1 MAIKGLTDTASVA
14 PRWSRLGKLRKGAP
28 KPEKG
33 PGRELPYWRFTAEGR
48 NAAAIEQAFAAK
60 FGKEPTAVEVFLM
73 AATPDEAFPSWME
86 FWKQSSL
93 ERRCDGETCHL
104 RRVGAQMVR
113 QPVPCICAQELA
125 KAPNSKPNCVKVGR
139 LAVVIPALIEAG
151 FIGEVVVE
159 THSSDDLRTLAA
171 RLSVVYQTALQYG
184 GDLRG
189 VPFILSREPVSMST
203 PRDNGER
210 VKATKYQVRLE
221 PAQAWTSRALEQTR
235 TASLALASGERV
247 ALAAPAAAAALPAP
261 RTIDLA
267 TGEIDPEASV
277 RSEINFGEEWDGDPA
292 LPPTGQPPVVEAKPV
307 APKTATVT
315 PAAGTTPPTAK
326 LTLGQAYDQLVA
338 KAKALN
344 VTVPAIPDRKGETVR
359 AAYTK
364 LEKLVLAR
372 ATKVCMDGGVDVMQF
387 DDPALIDQAVKIA
400 AGR

>member
-48 NAAAIEQAFAAK
+48 NAAAIEQAFTSK
-60 FGKEPTAVEVFLM
+60 FGKEPVAVEVFLM
-73 AATPDEAFPSWME
+73 AATPDDAFPSWME

-113 QPVPCICAQELA
+113 QPVACICAQEMA

-139 LAVVIPALIEAG
+139 LSVVIPALIEAG

-159 THSSDDLRTLAA
+159 THSGDDLRTLAA

-221 PAQAWTSRALEQTR
+221 PAQAWTARALEQTR
-235 TASLALASGERV
+235 TASLALASGERM
-247 ALAAPAAAAALPAP
+247 AIAAPAAAALPAP
-261 RTIDLA
+261 RPIDMT
-267 TGEIDPEASV
+267 TGEIHDLA
-277 RSEINFGEEWDGDPA
+277 SEINFGEDGDID
-292 LPPTGQPPVVEAKPV
+292 LGVQQPPVVEAKPV
-307 APKTATVT
+307 VETKAAEAK
-315 PAAGTTPPTAK
+315 PAGK
-326 LTLGQAYDQLVA
+326 LTLEQAYDQLVEQA
-338 KAKALN
+338 KILGVKDPKLQQRTEAAMKAAGTQLKAQLLIQAEIAAKKAGI
-344 VTVPAIPDRKGETVR
+344 PCPDDDKKAIE
-359 AAYTK
+359 
-364 LEKLVLAR
+364 
-372 ATKVCMDGGVDVMQF
+372 M
-387 DDPALIDQAVKIA
+387 AVKLAMA
-400 AGR
+400 AKK

>member
-86 FWKQSSL
+86 FWKASSL
-93 ERRCDGETCHL
+93 ERRCDGETCQL
-104 RRVGAQMVR
+104 RRVGNQMVR
-113 QPVPCICAQELA
+113 QPVPCICATENT
-125 KAPNSKPNCVKVGR
+125 PKPNCVKVGR

-151 FIGEVVVE
+151 YIGEVVVE
-159 THSSDDLRTLAA
+159 THSGDDLRTLMS
-171 RLSVVYQTALQYG
+171 RLSIVYQTALQYG

-221 PAQAWTSRALEQTR
+221 PAQAWTARAIEQTR
-235 TASLALASGERV
+235 ASSMALASGERL
-247 ALAAPAAAAALPAP
+247 AIAAPAAAALPAP
-261 RTIDLA
+261 RHIDPA
-267 TGEIDPEASV
+267 TGEIDPESAAAV
-277 RSEINFGEEWDGDPA
+277 VSEINFGDEPAMNYGEASAEDPINA
-292 LPPTGQPPVVEAKPV
+292 VPPVVEAKPV
-307 APKTATVT
+307 IEAKPGKVT
-315 PAAGTTPPTAK
+315 
-326 LTLGQAYDQLVA
+326 LQQAYDQLLEQA
-338 KAKALN
+338 KVLGVKHTPPAQR
-344 VTVPAIPDRKGETVR
+344 TV
-359 AAYTK
+359 
-364 LEKLVLAR
+364 
-372 ATKVCMDGGVDVMQF
+372 
-387 DDPALIDQAVKIA
+387 QAVGA
-400 AGR
+400 AGRQLKAQLLIQAEIVAKQAGIPCPDDNDKAIEMAVKLAKTKK

>member
-14 PRWSRLGKLRKGAP
+14 PRWSRLGKLRKGAA

-48 NAAAIEQAFAAK
+48 NAAAIEQAFTSK
-60 FGKEPTAVEVFLM
+60 FGKEPVAVEVFLM
-73 AATPDEAFPSWME
+73 AATPDDAFPSWME

-113 QPVPCICAQELA
+113 QPVACICAQEMA

-139 LAVVIPALIEAG
+139 LSVVIPALIEAG

-159 THSSDDLRTLAA
+159 THSGDDLRTLAA

-189 VPFILSREPVSMST
+189 VPFVLSREPVSMST

-221 PAQAWTSRALEQTR
+221 PAQAWTARALEQTR
-235 TASLALASGERV
+235 SASLALASGERV
-247 ALAAPAAAAALPAP
+247 ALAAPASAAALPAP

-277 RSEINFGEEWDGDPA
+277 RSEINFGEYGDVDM
-292 LPPTGQPPVVEAKPV
+292 GQPPVVEAKPV

-315 PAAGTTPPTAK
+315 PAAEATPPAAK

-338 KAKALN
+338 KAKALS
-344 VTVPAIPDRKGETVR
+344 VVVPAIPDRKGETVR
-359 AAYTK
+359 AAYAK

-372 ATKVCMDGGVDVMQF
+372 ATKVCMDGGLDVMQF

>member
-1 MAIKGLTDTASVA
+1 MPIKGMTDTASVA

-48 NAAAIEQAFAAK
+48 NAAAIEQAFSAK

-125 KAPNSKPNCVKVGR
+125 KAPNSKLNCVKVGR

-221 PAQAWTSRALEQTR
+221 PAQAWTTRALEQTR
-235 TASLALASGERV
+235 SASLALASGASVQGTGERV
-247 ALAAPAAAAALPAP
+247 ALPAPTVVGP
-261 RTIDLA
+261 RTIDQV
-267 TGEIDPEASV
+267 TGEIDPEVSV
-277 RSEINFGEEWDGDPA
+277 RSEINFGEDGDIDM
-292 LPPTGQPPVVEAKPV
+292 GQPPVVEAKPV

-315 PAAGTTPPTAK
+315 PAAGTTPPAVK

-344 VTVPAIPDRKGETVR
+344 VVVPAIPDRKGETVR

-372 ATKVCMDGGVDVMQF
+372 ATKVCMDSGVDVMQF
-387 DDPALIDQAVKIA
+387 DDAALIDQAVKIA
-400 AGR
+400 KG

>member
-86 FWKQSSL
+86 FWKASSL

-104 RRVGAQMVR
+104 RRVGAHMVR
-113 QPVPCICAQELA
+113 EAVPCICATEKLPKQ
-125 KAPNSKPNCVKVGR
+125 NCVKVGR

-151 FIGEVVVE
+151 YIGEVVVE
-159 THSSDDLRTLAA
+159 THSGDDLRTLAA

-189 VPFILSREPVSMST
+189 VPFILSREPVKMST

-210 VKATKYQVRLE
+210 VSATKYQVRLE
-221 PAQAWTSRALEQTR
+221 PAQAWTARAIEQTR
-235 TASLALASGERV
+235 ASSMALASGERL
-247 ALAAPAAAAALPAP
+247 AIAAPEAVAALPAP
-261 RTIDLA
+261 RTIDQR
-267 TGEIDPEASV
+267 TGEIDGPTWADVES
-277 RSEINFGEEWDGDPA
+277 SGDPINFPAVDDPTPEQA
-292 LPPTGQPPVVEAKPV
+292 ARATERVETRN
-307 APKTATVT
+307 TAQ
-315 PAAGTTPPTAK
+315 ASSTTPQASGK
-326 LTLGQAYDQLVA
+326 LTLQQAYDQLIEQARVLGVKHTPPAQRTVAAVGSAGRQLKAQLVIQAEIVAKQAGIPCPDDDDKAIEMAVKLA
-338 KAKALN
+338 KAK
-344 VTVPAIPDRKGETVR
+344 K
-359 AAYTK
+359 
-364 LEKLVLAR
+364 
-372 ATKVCMDGGVDVMQF
+372 
-387 DDPALIDQAVKIA
+387 
-400 AGR
+400 

>member
-86 FWKQSSL
+86 FWKASSL
-93 ERRCDGETCHL
+93 ERRCDGETCQL
-104 RRVGAQMVR
+104 RRVGNQMVR
-113 QPVPCICAQELA
+113 QPVPCICATENT
-125 KAPNSKPNCVKVGR
+125 PKPNCVKVGR

-151 FIGEVVVE
+151 YIGEVVVE
-159 THSSDDLRTLAA
+159 THSGDDLRTLMS
-171 RLSVVYQTALQYG
+171 RLSIVYQTALQYG

-221 PAQAWTSRALEQTR
+221 PAQAWTARAIEQTR
-235 TASLALASGERV
+235 ASSMALASGERP
-247 ALAAPAAAAALPAP
+247 ALAAPAPAALPAP
-261 RTIDLA
+261 TVVGPRHIDQA
-267 TGEIDPEASV
+267 TGEIDPEATV
-277 RSEINFGEEWDGDPA
+277 RSEINFGEDGDVDM
-292 LPPTGQPPVVEAKPV
+292 GQPPVVEAKPV
-307 APKTATVT
+307 VETKPAGTATQAPGKVT
-315 PAAGTTPPTAK
+315 
-326 LTLGQAYDQLVA
+326 LQQAYDLLLEQ
-338 KAKALN
+338 AKALG
-344 VTVPAIPDRKGETVR
+344 VKHTPPAQRTV
-359 AAYTK
+359 
-364 LEKLVLAR
+364 
-372 ATKVCMDGGVDVMQF
+372 
-387 DDPALIDQAVKIA
+387 QAVGA
-400 AGR
+400 AGKQLKAQLLIQAEIVAKQAGIPCPDDDDKAIEMAVKLAKTKK

>member
-86 FWKQSSL
+86 YWKQSSL

-139 LAVVIPALIEAG
+139 LAVVIPALIKAG

-235 TASLALASGERV
+235 SASLALASGERG
-247 ALAAPAAAAALPAP
+247 ALSAPAAAAALPAP

-267 TGEIDPEASV
+267 TGEIDGPTWADVES
-277 RSEINFGEEWDGDPA
+277 SGDPVNYPA
-292 LPPTGQPPVVEAKPV
+292 VDEATPDQVARAVERVEARKVEAKPV
-307 APKTATVT
+307 AP
-315 PAAGTTPPTAK
+315 K

-338 KAKALN
+338 KAKALS
-344 VTVPAIPDRKGETVR
+344 VVVPAIPDLKGETVR

>member
-86 FWKQSSL
+86 YWKQSSL

-113 QPVPCICAQELA
+113 QPVPCICAQEVA

-159 THSSDDLRTLAA
+159 THSIDDLRTLAA

-235 TASLALASGERV
+235 SASLALASGERV
-247 ALAAPAAAAALPAP
+247 ALAAPAAAAALPEP

-267 TGEIDPEASV
+267 TGEIDPESAAAAV
-277 RSEINFGEEWDGDPA
+277 SEINFGEDGDVDM
-292 LPPTGQPPVVEAKPV
+292 GQPPVVEAKPV
-307 APKTATVT
+307 APKTAAV
-315 PAAGTTPPTAK
+315 K

-372 ATKVCMDGGVDVMQF
+372 STKVCMDGGLDVMQF
-387 DDPALIDQAVKIA
+387 DDAALIDQAVKIA

>member
-14 PRWSRLGKLRKGAP
+14 PRWSRLGKLRKGAA

-48 NAAAIEQAFAAK
+48 NAAAIEQAFTSK
-60 FGKEPTAVEVFLM
+60 FGKEPVAVEVFLM

-113 QPVPCICAQELA
+113 QPVACICAQEMT

-139 LAVVIPALIEAG
+139 LSVVIPALIEAG

-159 THSSDDLRTLAA
+159 THSGDDLRTLAA

-221 PAQAWTSRALEQTR
+221 PAQAWTARALEQTR
-235 TASLALASGERV
+235 TASLALASGERM
-247 ALAAPAAAAALPAP
+247 AIAAPAAAALPAP
-261 RTIDLA
+261 RPIDMT
-267 TGEIDPEASV
+267 TGEIQDLA
-277 RSEINFGEEWDGDPA
+277 SEINFGDDGDIDLA
-292 LPPTGQPPVVEAKPV
+292 VQQPPVVEAKPV
-307 APKTATVT
+307 VETKPVEAK
-315 PAAGTTPPTAK
+315 PAGK
-326 LTLGQAYDQLVA
+326 MTLEQAYDQLVEQA
-338 KAKALN
+338 KILGVKEPKLQQRTEAAMKAAGTQLKAQLLIQAEIAAKKAGI
-344 VTVPAIPDRKGETVR
+344 PCPDDDKKAIE
-359 AAYTK
+359 
-364 LEKLVLAR
+364 
-372 ATKVCMDGGVDVMQF
+372 M
-387 DDPALIDQAVKIA
+387 AVKLAMA
-400 AGR
+400 AKK

>member
-48 NAAAIEQAFAAK
+48 NAAAIEQAFTSK
-60 FGKEPTAVEVFLM
+60 FGKEPVAVEVFLM
-73 AATPDEAFPSWME
+73 AATPDDAFPSWME

-113 QPVPCICAQELA
+113 QPVACICAQEMA

-139 LAVVIPALIEAG
+139 LSVVIPALIEAG

-159 THSSDDLRTLAA
+159 THSGDDLRTLAA

-189 VPFILSREPVSMST
+189 VPFILSREPVAMST

-235 TASLALASGERV
+235 TASLALASGERM
-247 ALAAPAAAAALPAP
+247 AIAAPTAAALPAP
-261 RTIDLA
+261 RPIDMT
-267 TGEIDPEASV
+267 TGEIHDLA
-277 RSEINFGEEWDGDPA
+277 SEINFGEDGDIDLAMQP
-292 LPPTGQPPVVEAKPV
+292 PPVVEAKPV
-307 APKTATVT
+307 VETKPVEAK
-315 PAAGTTPPTAK
+315 PAGK
-326 LTLGQAYDQLVA
+326 LTLEQAYDQLVEQA
-338 KAKALN
+338 KILGVKEPKLQQRTEAAMKAAGTQLKAQLLIQAEIAAKKAGI
-344 VTVPAIPDRKGETVR
+344 PCPDDDKKAIE
-359 AAYTK
+359 
-364 LEKLVLAR
+364 
-372 ATKVCMDGGVDVMQF
+372 M
-387 DDPALIDQAVKIA
+387 AVKLAMA
-400 AGR
+400 AKK

>member
-14 PRWSRLGKLRKGAP
+14 PRWSRLGKLRKGAA

-48 NAAAIEQAFAAK
+48 NAAAIEQAFTAK
-60 FGKEPTAVEVFLM
+60 FGKEPVAVEVFLM

-113 QPVPCICAQELA
+113 QPVACICAQEMA

-139 LAVVIPALIEAG
+139 LSVVIPALIEAG

-159 THSSDDLRTLAA
+159 THSGDDLRTLAA

-221 PAQAWTSRALEQTR
+221 PAQAWTARALEQTR
-235 TASLALASGERV
+235 TASLALASGERM
-247 ALAAPAAAAALPAP
+247 AIAAPAAAALPAP
-261 RTIDLA
+261 RPIDMT
-267 TGEIDPEASV
+267 TGEIQ
-277 RSEINFGEEWDGDPA
+277 EWDGDPA
-292 LPPTGQPPVVEAKPV
+292 MPPEEPAVQQPPVVEAKPV
-307 APKTATVT
+307 VETKAVEAK
-315 PAAGTTPPTAK
+315 PAGK
-326 LTLGQAYDQLVA
+326 MTLEQAYDQLVEQA
-338 KAKALN
+338 KILGVKEPKLQQRTEAAMKAAGTQLKAQLLIQAEIAAKKAGI
-344 VTVPAIPDRKGETVR
+344 PCPDDDKKAIE
-359 AAYTK
+359 
-364 LEKLVLAR
+364 
-372 ATKVCMDGGVDVMQF
+372 M
-387 DDPALIDQAVKIA
+387 AVKLAMA
-400 AGR
+400 AKK

>member
-1 MAIKGLTDTASVA
+1 MAIKGLTDSASVA

-48 NAAAIEQAFAAK
+48 NAAAIEQAFTAR
-60 FGKEPTAVEVFLM
+60 FGKEPVAVEVFLM

-113 QPVPCICAQELA
+113 QSVPCICAQEVA

-139 LAVVIPALIEAG
+139 LSVVIPALIEAG
-151 FIGEVVVE
+151 YIGEVVVE
-159 THSSDDLRTLAA
+159 THSGDDLRTLAA

-221 PAQAWTSRALEQTR
+221 PAQAWTARALEQTR
-235 TASLALASGERV
+235 ANSLALQAGAPMA
-247 ALAAPAAAAALPAP
+247 ALAAPSAAALPAP
-261 RTIDLA
+261 RTVDQA
-267 TGEIDPEASV
+267 TSEID
-277 RSEINFGEEWDGDPA
+277 EWDGDPA
-292 LPPTGQPPVVEAKPV
+292 MHPDDPSGAQPPVVEQRSASSALPRLATGTTLQTKYDLMIRYAQVLGVKPPVLAKR
-307 APKTATVT
+307 TVESVK
-315 PAAGTTPPTAK
+315 AAGA
-326 LTLGQAYDQLVA
+326 QL
-338 KAKALN
+338 KAQL
-344 VTVPAIPDRKGETVR
+344 
-359 AAYTK
+359 
-364 LEKLVLAR
+364 L
-372 ATKVCMDGGVDVMQF
+372 
-387 DDPALIDQAVKIA
+387 IA
-400 AGR
+400 AEVACQKAGENCPNDDEAAIEFAASLIK